1 MTYKA
6 RFNKFYR
13 QDVKKSNTFQEIS
26 ALTGIEIEKIERKYN
41 NILNYPY
48 TYGFYE
54 IDVPLKLQQFAR
66 TLVYKY
72 ALECKIKGPK

>member
-1 MTYKA
+1 MSYKA

-26 ALTGIEIEKIERKYN
+26 ALTGIEIDKIERKYN

-48 TYGFYE
+48 TNGFYE
-54 IDVPLKLQQFAR
+54 LDKSLKLLTPIGQFAKFVIG
-66 TLVYKY
+66 T
-72 ALECKIKGPK
+72 